1 MKKVIPMMIVF
12 TISIMAQTFE
22 VEKVRGDV
30 EVLTTTEENWKPVK
44 QGMKLSGMDIIA
56 TGKNSVVYLKSGG
69 SRFILEDNSALGIN
83 NIKKMTLNELL
94 LALASEEIKNIR
106 PGKNNNKTRN
116 TAVYSEKIEN
126 RRAETE
132 SEASNL
138 LGIKKLNGAKQLVE
152 NGYKESAILLAK
164 ETYRKY
170 PATKERISDRIYFVE
185 LMVEMNLINEA
196 AEEINDISQ
205 YNIDSESI
213 KRLEKISKLLKEKM
227 AEVSQ

>member
-1 MKKVIPMMIVF
+1 MKKIIAMMIVF
-12 TISIMAQTFE
+12 TISIIAQTFE

-30 EVLTTTEENWKPVK
+30 EVLTTSEENWKPVK
-44 QGMKLSGMDIIA
+44 QGMKLSGTDIIS
-56 TGKNSVVYLKSGG
+56 TGKNSAVYLKSGS

-116 TAVYSEKIEN
+116 TAVYGEKIEK
-126 RRAETE
+126 RRIETE

-138 LGIKKLNGAKQLVE
+138 LGVKKLNGAKQLVK

-170 PATKERISDRIYFVE
+170 PSTKERISDRIYFVE
-185 LMVEMNLINEA
+185 LMLEMNLINEA
-196 AEEINDISQ
+196 AEEVNDISQ
-205 YNIDSESI
+205 YNLDSESK

-227 AEVSQ
+227 VEVSQ